1 MQASENFGGKTHFP
15 LLVLCLFSQIIR
27 RERYGKE
34 VDWWALGVLIYE
46 MLSGEPP
53 FYGEDEHE
61 LGQNILEQTI
71 CYSKSLTTEAVQ
83 IIKHVRTFWKD

>member
-15 LLVLCLFSQIIR
+15 CLVLCFFFQIIR

-53 FYGEDEHE
+53 FYGEDEYE
-61 LGQNILEQTI
+61 LEQNILEQTI

-83 IIKHVRTFWKD
+83 IIKHVRIF